1 VLYRNAGDACET
13 RSMKRRTLFKLGA
26 ASTVLLALGGG
37 AAALLQSGLHNG
49 KLGEAGREVFRA
61 VGRAVLE
68 ASLPTDAAARQL
80 ALDGLLERIDALT
93 LALPPHAQEELSQLL
108 SLLASVPGRHLL
120 AGVNQPWPAASEA
133 ELQQA
138 LQGMRFSSLALR
150 QQAYAALHDITA
162 AAYFTDVSTWPQ
174 LGYPGPLAI

>member
-1 VLYRNAGDACET
+1 
-13 RSMKRRTLFKLGA
+13 MKRRTLFKLGVASA
-26 ASTVLLALGGG
+26 ALLALGGG
-37 AAALLQSGLHNG
+37 AAALLQPGLQNG
-49 KLGEAGREVFRA
+49 KLAGAGREVFRA
-61 VGRAVLE
+61 VGRAVLQG
-68 ASLPTDAAARQL
+68 SLPANDTAKQV
-80 ALDGLLERIDALT
+80 ALDGLLARIDALT

-120 AGVNQPWPAASEA
+120 AGLDRAWPTASDTDI
-133 ELQQA
+133 QQA
-138 LQGMRFSSLALR
+138 LEGMRFSALALR